1 MKKLSYFLM
10 VMMMVLGLSVQAH
23 ATLTTIG
30 SATYNSVD
38 YNLIYDDDRGI
49 AWLDYSNNPNL
60 WLNQVNWA
68 DGLNDASVL
77 TYNLNPGETMTWS
90 GNWRLPSA
98 LNQDGSGPCSGLNC
112 AGSEM
117 GHLFYGELGGT
128 AESSIL
134 TSGDPDLALFTN
146 LQPDHYWS
154 GTVDTAYWYY
164 GWEFDFYNGHQ
175 NTDWI
180 YYENRFFYALA
191 VRPGERSTSVPE
203 PATLL
208 LLGSGLAGI
217 AVWRKRPGRKE
228 G

>member
-1 MKKLSYFLM
+1 MVSHLLAGWDCIKSNKERRCNEMKKLSYFLM

-68 DGLNDASVL
+68 DGLNDAGVL

-98 LNQDGSGPCSGLNC
+98 LNQDGSGPCSGYNC
-112 AGSEM
+112 TGSEM
-117 GHLFYGELGGT
+117 GHLYYTGLGNPANGP
-128 AESSIL
+128 L
-134 TSGDPDLALFTN
+134 TKKGDFTN
-146 LQPDHYWS
+146 LKPDVYWS
-154 GTVDTAYWYY
+154 GTEYAPDTNWAWS
-164 GWEFDFYNGHQ
+164 FDFASGFQ
-175 NTDWI
+175 NIRDKDL
-180 YYENRFFYALA
+180 YDHYAMA
-191 VRPGERSTSVPE
+191 VRPGERSTS
-203 PATLL
+203 
-208 LLGSGLAGI
+208 
-217 AVWRKRPGRKE
+217 
-228 G
+228 